1 MHCIMD
7 HDFSYVICY
16 HSFAPAVLGLAPT
29 TLYSQHC
36 QPDCSHGAG
45 FRNTM
50 KKMVGITVENDDP
63 DMYNDAAKLPNPNP
77 VAG

>member
-1 MHCIMD
+1 
-7 HDFSYVICY
+7 
-16 HSFAPAVLGLAPT
+16 
-29 TLYSQHC
+29 
-36 QPDCSHGAG
+36 
-45 FRNTM
+45 M